1 MLKHRDVIRLAF
13 AVGQAVYDRRT
24 ELGISQTELARRV
37 GMTQADLS
45 RLELGVITPTVA
57 MLARLARAMESE
69 LNLKLVG
76 ETSVVAFRA

>member
-1 MLKHRDVIRLAF
+1 MLKHREEVRLAF

-37 GMTQADLS
+37 DMAQADLS
-45 RLELGVITPTVA
+45 GLELGVTTPTVA
-57 MLARLARAMESE
+57 MLARLARAMDSE

-76 ETSVVAFRA
+76 GTSVVVFRG